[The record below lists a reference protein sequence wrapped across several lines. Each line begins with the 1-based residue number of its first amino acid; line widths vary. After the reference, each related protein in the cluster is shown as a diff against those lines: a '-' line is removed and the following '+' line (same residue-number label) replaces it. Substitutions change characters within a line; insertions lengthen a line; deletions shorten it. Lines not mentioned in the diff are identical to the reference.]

1 MQIME
6 NRFNRLKEYSRC
18 VSSSVSFGVQNCC
31 SQQRKMRL
39 NIVASNLLPMT
50 VDDIE

>member
-1 MQIME
+1 MME

-18 VSSSVSFGVQNCC
+18 VSNSLSLGVQNSC

-39 NIVASNLLPMT
+39 NIVASNLLPIT
-50 VDDIE
+50 VN